1 MSEEAEAQVED
12 SGVVTEGGDPRL
24 ETVEQARPEWLPE
37 KFNTPEDLV
46 NSYTNLEGKL
56 GKKDEDI
63 RNAIIEELSQ
73 EAFANRPET
82 AGDYQLPESI
92 DEESATSNELLSW
105 WAETAFENGYS
116 QEQFE
121 EGINMYVE
129 ALNADVP
136 DYDAEVAKLGE
147 NADAR
152 QEAASLFAN
161 QFFEEQH
168 LPAIERMCETA
179 DGIEAL
185 EYMMSAMKQAG
196 PSMQSQPAGTI
207 TQDQLNQ
214 MMLDPRWHDP
224 AKRDM
229 SFVKEVE
236 DGFKRLYG

>member
-12 SGVVTEGGDPRL
+12 SGVVTEGGDPLL

-56 GKKDEDI
+56 GKKDDDI

-92 DEESATSNELLSW
+92 DEESATGNELLSW
-105 WAETAFENGYS
+105 WAETAYENGYS

-129 ALNADVP
+129 ALNADIP
-136 DYDAEVAKLGE
+136 DYDAEVSKLGE

-185 EYMMSAMKQAG
+185 EYIMSTMKQAG
-196 PSMQSQPAGTI
+196 PSMQSQPVASI